1 MRTDCA
7 LSGSTKAC
15 SFGLFAALL
24 SCAAF
29 VGCENFCVVAVSNPG
44 GGGGVVGAGTTC
56 PTAQQT
62 GNVTLQLGSSFTP
75 VASSWPSGV
84 QHIFVTLRGI
94 EALPI
99 NPSGDDSPAWQ
110 ELAPD
115 LVMQPAQVD
124 LMAQPADACG
134 PRAFPDAVIDA
145 GVYDRIRLRL
155 VPNQTEA
162 SEPVP
167 VENACGKI
175 GFNCIV
181 ATNGTLQVLAS
192 SNPAELQVPAE
203 SIAGGFFRVL
213 PGDHIRL
220 AIEFEP
226 RASFILPA
234 GDAAQIVP
242 SFFVT
247 QRSACESGS

>member
-1 MRTDCA
+1 MRTNCT
-7 LSGSTKAC
+7 LSGSTKAYRL
-15 SFGLFAALL
+15 GLFAALF

-44 GGGGVVGAGTTC
+44 GEGGAVGVGTTC
-56 PTAQQT
+56 PVGQRT
-62 GNVTLQLGSSFTP
+62 GNITLQLSSSTP
-75 VASSWPSGV
+75 AESSWPSGV
-84 QHIFVTLRGI
+84 QHIFVSLRGI
-94 EALPI
+94 EALPA

-115 LVMQPAQVD
+115 LVTQPAQVD
-124 LMAQPADACG
+124 LMAQRADACG
-134 PRAFPDAVIDA
+134 SKAFADTVINT

-167 VENACGKI
+167 VENACGSI

-181 ATNGTLQVLAS
+181 ATNGTLQALAS
-192 SNPAELQVPAE
+192 SDTAELQVPAE
-203 SIAGGFFRVL
+203 SIAGGFFRVG

-220 AIEFEP
+220 AIQFEP

-242 SFFVT
+242 SFSVT
-247 QRSACESGS
+247 QQSACETAP